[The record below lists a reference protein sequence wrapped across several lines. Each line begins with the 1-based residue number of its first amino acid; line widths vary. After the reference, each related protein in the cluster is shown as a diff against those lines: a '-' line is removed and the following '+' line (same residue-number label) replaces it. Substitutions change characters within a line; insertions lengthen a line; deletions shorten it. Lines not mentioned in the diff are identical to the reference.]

1 MNRKAGRDI
10 LDGLRR
16 MEEKKSHRRTLKTK
30 ERKVTERKTRNTTKK
45 KDQQREHRG

>member
-16 MEEKKSHRRTLKTK
+16 MEKKSHRRTLKTK
-30 ERKVTERKTRNTTKK
+30 ERKVTERKTRNTKIN
-45 KDQQREHRG
+45 DQQREHRG

>member
-16 MEEKKSHRRTLKTK
+16 MEKKKSQEDVKNEGKKSNGEKNKKYQKKCSTK
-30 ERKVTERKTRNTTKK
+30 RA
-45 KDQQREHRG
+45 

>member
-16 MEEKKSHRRTLKTK
+16 MEKKRSQENIKNVGKKSNGEK
-30 ERKVTERKTRNTTKK
+30 NKK
-45 KDQQREHRG
+45 YQNE